1 MLKLLLQFLLIF
13 SVYSLDLEE
22 GEGNKQTFSVTTA
35 SSIRS
40 FDILDI
46 ESDKIKIIIESSIN
60 YDVHRN

>member
-35 SSIRS
+35 SSTRS